1 MKSTKNKYQVVIV
14 LSPVM
19 KEKDRVVL
27 LDKLKAR
34 IEKEGVKVK
43 KMENQGLKSLAYEIN
58 GYDKGDFWLFDVR
71 GRDGLKLDELNVF
84 LNREAGIIR
93 YLVLKV

>member
-19 KEKDRVVL
+19 KEKDRVIL
-27 LDKLKAR
+27 LDKIKAR

-43 KMENQGLKSLAYEIN
+43 KMVGQGTKSLVYEIS
-58 GYDKGDFWLFDVR
+58 GYEKGDFWTFDVR
-71 GRDGLKLDELNVF
+71 GRDGLKLDELNIF
-84 LNREAGIIR
+84 LNRESGIIR

>member
-1 MKSTKNKYQVVIV
+1 MKSTKNKYQVVMV
-14 LSPVM
+14 LSPVI

-27 LDKLKAR
+27 LDKIKAKV
-34 IEKEGVKVK
+34 EKEGLKVK
-43 KMENQGLKSLAYEIN
+43 KMENQGLKSLAYEIK
-58 GYDKGDFWLFDVR
+58 GYDKGDFWVFDVR

-84 LNREAGIIR
+84 LNREAGLIR

>member
-19 KEKDRVVL
+19 KEKNRVIL
-27 LDKLKAR
+27 LDKVKVR
-34 IEKEGVKVK
+34 VEKEGVKVK
-43 KMENQGLKSLAYEIN
+43 KMEGQGLKSLAYEIKD
-58 GYDKGDFWLFDVR
+58 YDKGDFWVFDVR

>member
-19 KEKDRVVL
+19 KEKNRVIL
-27 LDKLKAR
+27 LDKVKVR
-34 IEKEGVKVK
+34 VEKEGVKVK
-43 KMENQGLKSLAYEIN
+43 KMESQGLKSLAYEIN
-58 GYDKGDFWLFDVR
+58 DYDKGDFWVFDVR
-71 GRDGLKLDELNVF
+71 GRDGLKLDELNIF
-84 LNREAGIIR
+84 LNRETGIIR